1 MSDIATP
8 GPLDPNSGQ
17 PDHHAEVSALKT
29 WLRQNAVSLV
39 ITAVVIGLVIWKL
52 DPIDTLK
59 VVIGLGL
66 VIFIHELGHFLA
78 AKWCDVHVRTFSIG
92 FGPAVPFCSYK
103 WGETTYMVGIIPLGG
118 YVSMVGENDT
128 GDDEGEED
136 PRSFRKKTVGQRM
149 LIISAGVIMNVIL
162 GMGCFIAAYLHGVK
176 EQPASVGTVVSG
188 SAAWKAGMRTGDDIV
203 KIGGRENPVFKDIR
217 PIVMSTVKGEKVT
230 MVVRRADGSEETVEV
245 EPQRDEGAYYP
256 QIGVAP
262 PARLTLVSLAK
273 KKSFRPVFPG
283 TPAAE
288 PRDPGFEQGDRIV
301 AMSDPQK
308 YPEVTDLPPDPKSP
322 DNHQRD
328 FREYQRRM
336 VLLAGKPITFRV
348 VRKDRPDHE
357 RVDITVPPGFRH
369 DLGMRMLMGEV
380 VAVRAG
386 SAAAKAGV
394 VARSEESPPTRGDKI
409 AAVAVT
415 YPDGKKTWYANG
427 KQPDEAKP
435 GEATRPLDPVLLPHE
450 LARWAAACREAQQK
464 ELKVELVVLREEGH
478 TTMRKLLLLDY
489 DDSFRFDREPVS
501 LPNSPVPVSGLGLGY
516 WVEAVVSELDPNG
529 PAAAAGV
536 QVNDVVAAVR
546 FKSVDADGNVKTGD
560 WDEIKPYQWA
570 WAEAGFQRSPPFEI
584 ELRLNRGGGTVE
596 VTVQGK
602 PDPNWPLEERGLI
615 FQDDQRVQKAADVG
629 QAITLGGYATVR
641 FIKSVYLNLY
651 GMVAGRISP
660 KTMSGP
666 LTIATVSYR
675 FAGEDTW
682 QFLLF
687 LGMISVNLAV
697 VNFLPIPVLDG
708 GHMVFLILEKV
719 LGRPVPDRVF
729 TWAMGIGL
737 VLILALMAW
746 VIYQDIR
753 RLVFGLF

>member
-1 MSDIATP
+1 MSDIASA
-8 GPLDPNSGQ
+8 GPIDPNSGQ

-29 WLRQNAVSLV
+29 WLRQNMVSLV
-39 ITAVVIGLVIWKL
+39 ITAGVTGLILWKL

-59 VVIGLGL
+59 VIIGLGL

-103 WGETTYMVGIIPLGG
+103 WGETTYMIGIIPLGG
-118 YVSMVGENDT
+118 YVSMVGENDA
-128 GDDEGEED
+128 GDEEAEED
-136 PRSFRKKTVGQRM
+136 PRSFRKKSVGQRM

-162 GMGCFIAAYLHGVK
+162 GMGCFIAAYLHGVR
-176 EQPASVGTVVSG
+176 EQPAAVGTVVSG
-188 SAAWKAGMRTGDDIV
+188 SAAWKAGLRTGDDIV
-203 KIGGRENPVFKDIR
+203 KIGSRESPVFKDIR

-230 MVVRRADGSEETVEV
+230 LVVRHADGTEETVEV

-262 PARLTLVSLAK
+262 PARLTLVSIAK

-301 AMSDPQK
+301 AMSDPVK
-308 YPEVTDLPPDPKSP
+308 YPGVTDLPQDPKSP
-322 DNHQRD
+322 DPRQRD

-336 VLLAGKPITFRV
+336 VLLAGKPITFAV
-348 VRKDRPDHE
+348 VRKDEKDDSK
-357 RVDITVPPGFRH
+357 RVAIAVQPEYRH
-369 DLGMRMLMGEV
+369 DLGMRMLMGEI

-386 SAAAKAGV
+386 SAAARAGV
-394 VARSEESPPTRGDKI
+394 IARSEESPPTRGDKI

-415 YPDGKKTWYANG
+415 YPDGKKTWFANG
-427 KQPDEAKP
+427 KQPEEAKP
-435 GEATRPLDPVLLPHE
+435 GEAMRPLDPILLPHE
-450 LARWAAACREAQQK
+450 LAKWAASFPDDDQK
-464 ELKVELVVLREEGH
+464 KQKLKVELVVLREAGH
-478 TTMRKLLLLDY
+478 TTKREPLTLDY
-489 DDSFRFDREPVS
+489 DDSHRFDREPVS
-501 LPNSPVPVSGLGLGY
+501 LPNSPLPIPGLGLAY
-516 WVEAVVSELDPNG
+516 WVEAVVSEVDPNG
-529 PAAAAGV
+529 PAAATEV
-536 QVNDVVAAVR
+536 KPNDVVEAVR
-546 FKSVDADGNVKTGD
+546 FKSVDGDGKVKTGD

-570 WAEAGFQRSPPFEI
+570 SAEAAFQRSPPYEI
-584 ELRLNRGGGTVE
+584 DLKLKRGDETRE
-596 VTVQGK
+596 VTIQGRR
-602 PDPNWPLEERGLI
+602 DTNWPVEDRGLI
-615 FQDDQRVQKAADVG
+615 FQDDQRIQQATSVG
-629 QAITLGGYATVR
+629 HAITLGAYATVR
-641 FIKSVYLNLY
+641 FIQSVYLNLY
-651 GMVAGRISP
+651 GMLAGRISA

-666 LTIATVSYR
+666 ITIATVSYR

-708 GHMVFLILEKV
+708 GHMVFLVLEWV
-719 LGRPVPDRVF
+719 LGRPVPDRLF

-737 VLILALMAW
+737 VLILTLMGW
-746 VIYQDIR
+746 VIVQDII
-753 RLVFGLF
+753 RLF